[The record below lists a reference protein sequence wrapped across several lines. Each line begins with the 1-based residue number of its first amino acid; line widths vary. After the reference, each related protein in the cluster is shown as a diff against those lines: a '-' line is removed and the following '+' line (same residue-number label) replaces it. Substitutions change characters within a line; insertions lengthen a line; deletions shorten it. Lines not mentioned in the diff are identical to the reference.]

1 MASSFS
7 DTVRQWLQTITA
19 IFKQKPGL
27 DNLSL
32 DDIRKQKISLEQ
44 SERKVLR
51 DLEKLEREKTRLF
64 EAAKQASSQTLR
76 LSLARK
82 LQGVDQRITQL
93 QHILRPL
100 GARISVLGDFESQYE
115 LGRFARG
122 SSEMVDALRTTD
134 AQKIQEQVDE
144 SLSRELLQQQKV
156 NEMLETFTGSMEN
169 ESETY
174 DQDEGL
180 QEILKAIETASLL
193 ETEPEQAADLQ
204 TQEPPTTTQAM
215 TE

>member
-1 MASSFS
+1 MTSSFS
-7 DTVRQWLQTITA
+7 DTVRQWLQTIIG
-19 IFKQKPGL
+19 IFKRKPGVE
-27 DNLSL
+27 NLSL

-51 DLEKLEREKTRLF
+51 DLEKLEKEKTRLF
-64 EAAKQASSQTLR
+64 EAAKQATSQTLR

-93 QHILRPL
+93 QHILGPL

-122 SSEMVDALRTTD
+122 SSEIVDALRTTD

-156 NEMLETFTGSMEN
+156 DEMLGTFTESLES

-180 QEILKAIETASLL
+180 QEILRAIETASML
-193 ETEPEQAADLQ
+193 EAEPEPDADRQA
-204 TQEPPTTTQAM
+204 QEPPTTSQAM